1 MRPFVVAVL
10 LASTTAHVAAQS
22 SISITGADRPSAATF
37 AVITINGN
45 GFDAANGAISVVFS
59 ARDAITV
66 TVPAVTATATSVQV
80 AVPPLIN
87 NSNGNLFDTS
97 VVAEVQV
104 VQATASSV
112 MTSNTIGGLT
122 IEPTPAASGA
132 AGSFTRAFLR
142 TVLDVQTDLRG
153 AHRSTPAFAGVVSAS
168 QEFSDAQRPLVDAV
182 EAIVANADRT
192 INLPTGDNLPL
203 SVSARTLGAADRIA
217 LAFVGQANA
226 AAAARAS
233 SPAAEV
239 PAGCQCN
246 ATTEAEQWL
255 CDFRRNPCV
264 AHETARK
271 VVPELAVGVYG
282 AQFGFLAGWAAGG
295 LAGASLVASETA
307 SALGFLAGQAVSY
320 GTAVLAG
327 VDPPGAWSL
336 LRDSGSTLLDD
347 LTDNGLGVFSGLN
360 TGISLGQTIESVVTT
375 TRGQLQSAPRGGVV
389 MPASQPANPPANT
402 RPSVVYSAGQ
412 GARWIAT
419 AAAQQVTSL
428 LDAALPPPTAA
439 RFDGNYTGNSTAT
452 CTVTVPDAPPITS
465 SASGPINATV
475 ANGVVNA
482 GGEGAGTVSPTG
494 RFTAPA
500 ISAGGVSCSTGGRFW
515 LDENGG
521 AGATGFISCS
531 GSGVG
536 CSGTW
541 NVTRSR

>member
-10 LASTTAHVAAQS
+10 LGSTTAYVTAQN
-22 SISITGADRPSAATF
+22 SISITGVDRPSAATF

-66 TVPAVTATATSVQV
+66 TVPAVTATATSLQV
-80 AVPPLIN
+80 AVPPLIGTA
-87 NSNGNLFDTS
+87 NGHLFDTP
-97 VVAEVQV
+97 VVTEIQV
-104 VQATASSV
+104 VQVTASSV
-112 MTSNTIGGLT
+112 MTSNTLGGLT
-122 IEPTPAASGA
+122 VEPPPPSNDPAGT
-132 AGSFTRAFLR
+132 FTRAFLR

-153 AHRSTPAFAGVVSAS
+153 AHRSTPGFEGVVSAS
-168 QEFSDAQRPLVDAV
+168 QAFADAQRPLVDAV
-182 EAIVANADRT
+182 EAIVANAERT
-192 INLPTGDNLPL
+192 INLPTRDDLPL
-203 SVSARTLGAADRIA
+203 SLSAQTLRAADRIA
-217 LAFVGQANA
+217 IAFVRQSNA
-226 AAAARAS
+226 AAATQTS

-239 PAGCQCN
+239 PAECQCN

-282 AQFGFLAGWAAGG
+282 AEFGFLAGWAAGG

-307 SALGFLAGQAVSY
+307 SALGFLAGQAISY

-360 TGISLGQTIESVVTT
+360 TGISLGQTIESVVTS
-375 TRGQLQSAPRGGVV
+375 TRGQLQTAPRGGVV
-389 MPASQPANPPANT
+389 MSAPLPANPPANT

-412 GARWIAT
+412 TARWIAT
-419 AAAQQVTSL
+419 ATTQQVTSL
-428 LDAALPPPTAA
+428 LNAVLPPPMAA
-439 RFDGNYTGNSTAT
+439 RFDGSYAGDSTAT
-452 CTVTVPDAPPITS
+452 CTATVPDGPPITA
-465 SASGPINATV
+465 SASGPVTATV
-475 ANGVVNA
+475 ANGVVSA
-482 GGEGAGTVSPTG
+482 GGEGAGAVSPTG
-494 RFTAPA
+494 RFTAPTIA
-500 ISAGGVSCSTGGRFW
+500 AGGVSCSTGGRFW
-515 LDENGG
+515 LDDGG
-521 AGATGFISCS
+521 RAGATGFIACS
-531 GSGVG
+531 GPGIG

-541 NVTRSR
+541 NLQRAR

>member
-10 LASTTAHVAAQS
+10 LASTTAHVTAQN

-66 TVPAVTATATSVQV
+66 TVPAVTATATSLQV
-80 AVPPLIN
+80 AVPPLIGTA
-87 NSNGNLFDTS
+87 NGNLFDTP
-97 VVAEVQV
+97 VVTEIQV
-104 VQATASSV
+104 VQVTGSSV

-122 IEPTPAASGA
+122 IEPAPEVGGA

-153 AHRSTPAFAGVVSAS
+153 AHRSTAAFAGVVSAS
-168 QEFSDAQRPLVDAV
+168 QAFSDAQRPLLDAV
-182 EAIVANADRT
+182 EAIVADAERT
-192 INLPTGDNLPL
+192 INLPTRDQLPL
-203 SVSARTLGAADRIA
+203 SVSARTLRAADRVA
-217 LAFVGQANA
+217 AAFVRQANA
-226 AAAARAS
+226 EAAMRAAA
-233 SPAAEV
+233 PAAEV

-307 SALGFLAGQAVSY
+307 SALGFLAGQAISY

-360 TGISLGQTIESVVTT
+360 TGISLGQTMESVVTS

-389 MPASQPANPPANT
+389 MPASEPANPPANT

-419 AAAQQVTSL
+419 AATQQVTSL
-428 LDAALPPPTAA
+428 LNALLPAPATA
-439 RFDGNYTGNSTAT
+439 RFDGSYTGNSTAT

-465 SASGPINATV
+465 SASGPIAATV

-541 NVTRSR
+541 NVTRSQ